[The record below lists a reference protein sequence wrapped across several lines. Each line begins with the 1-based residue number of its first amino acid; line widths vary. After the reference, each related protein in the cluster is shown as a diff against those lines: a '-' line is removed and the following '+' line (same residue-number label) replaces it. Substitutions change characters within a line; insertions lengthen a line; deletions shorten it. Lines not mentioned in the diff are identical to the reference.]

1 MMCTVRTIAH
11 VVLGFTIVPAILTS
25 AGCASQPPSETQ
37 TNINTFSLA
46 LRQID
51 LARNDVIRTLDA
63 LNRYSDNPGRSRFD
77 AFARSAQA
85 VQEHGTNLENI
96 SAVMSDQGNAF
107 FLNWENEIS
116 TMTNEQLKAHATS
129 QRESAFKAFHEIDVQ
144 GPELRAAYDKFV
156 ADLRNLHTFFDF
168 DKSAS
173 GVAAAS
179 TVISQARLHGAD
191 LKRLLDIQAA
201 NLTNVRTIFVT
212 MNRH

>member
-1 MMCTVRTIAH
+1 MMCSVRTSAF
-11 VVLGFTIVPAILTS
+11 VLFGCTLVLAVLMS

-51 LARNDVIRTLDA
+51 QARNDVARTLDA
-63 LNRYSDNPGRSRFD
+63 LNRYSNNPGRSNFE
-77 AFARSAQA
+77 AFATGAKA
-85 VQEHGTNLENI
+85 VEEHGANLENI

-116 TMTNEQLKAHATS
+116 AMTNEKLKVHAAA
-129 QRESAFKAFHEIDVQ
+129 QREAALKAFHEIDVQ
-144 GPELRAAYDKFV
+144 GPELRAAYGKFV
-156 ADLRNLHTFFDF
+156 ADLRNLQTFFDF
-168 DKSAS
+168 DKSAG

-191 LKRLLDIQAA
+191 FKRLLDIQSA
-201 NLTNVRTIFVT
+201 NLTNVKSIFVA
-212 MNRH
+212 MNRR

>member
-1 MMCTVRTIAH
+1 MCTVRTFAH
-11 VVLGFTIVPAILTS
+11 VVLRCTLLLAVLTS

-37 TNINTFSLA
+37 TNINTYSLA

-51 LARNDVIRTLDA
+51 QARNDVIRTLDA
-63 LNRYSDNPGRSRFD
+63 LNRYSDNPGRSNFD
-77 AFARSAQA
+77 AFARNAQA
-85 VQEHGTNLENI
+85 VEEHGANLENI

-116 TMTNEQLKAHATS
+116 AMTNEKLKAHAAA
-129 QRESAFKAFHEIDVQ
+129 QRESALKAFHEIDVQ
-144 GPELRAAYDKFV
+144 GPELRAAYQKFV
-156 ADLRNLHTFFDF
+156 ADLRNLQTFFDF
-168 DKSAS
+168 DKSAG

-191 LKRLLDIQAA
+191 FKRLLDIQAT
-201 NLTNVRTIFVT
+201 NLANVRTIFVT